1 MQDTGVLNVPP
12 MEFMEEY
19 TRVNE
24 TYKDEMIATQEYLF
38 YRFVEPTIVEEEAIA
53 QIRVLFYKIQDQLV
67 LEKDPMK
74 KLQYLIDANSQIPIT
89 ETPMRHSQ

>member
-1 MQDTGVLNVPP
+1 MQDTGVPEVPP

-24 TYKDEMIATQEYLF
+24 TYKDEMTATKEYLF

-53 QIRVLFYKIQDQLV
+53 QIRVLLYKIQNQLV
-67 LEKDPMK
+67 HEEN
-74 KLQYLIDANSQIPIT
+74 KLDFIINANSEIPVT
-89 ETPMRHSQ
+89 ETPMRHSG

>member
-1 MQDTGVLNVPP
+1 MEDTGVPEVPP

-24 TYKDEMIATQEYLF
+24 TYKDEMTATKEYLF

-53 QIRVLFYKIQDQLV
+53 QIRVLLYKIQNQLV
-67 LEKDPMK
+67 HEEN
-74 KLQYLIDANSQIPIT
+74 KLDFIINANSEIPVT
-89 ETPMRHSQ
+89 ETPMRHSG

>member
-1 MQDTGVLNVPP
+1 MQDTGVPEVPP

-24 TYKDEMIATQEYLF
+24 TYKDEMTATKEYLF

-53 QIRVLFYKIQDQLV
+53 QIRVLLYKIQNQLV
-67 LEKDPMK
+67 HEEN
-74 KLQYLIDANSQIPIT
+74 KLDFIINANSEISVT
-89 ETPMRHSQ
+89 ETPMRHSG

>member
-1 MQDTGVLNVPP
+1 MQDTGVPDVPP

-24 TYKDEMIATQEYLF
+24 TYKDEMTATQEYLF

-53 QIRVLFYKIQDQLV
+53 QIRVLLYKIQNQLV
-67 LEKDPMK
+67 HEEH
-74 KLQYLIDANSQIPIT
+74 KLDFIINANSEMPVT
-89 ETPMRHSQ
+89 EIPMRHSR

>member
-1 MQDTGVLNVPP
+1 MQDTGVPDVPP

-24 TYKDEMIATQEYLF
+24 TYKDEMTATQEYLF

-53 QIRVLFYKIQDQLV
+53 QIRVLLYKIQNQLV
-67 LEKDPMK
+67 HEEH
-74 KLQYLIDANSQIPIT
+74 KLDFIINANSEIPVT
-89 ETPMRHSQ
+89 ETPMRHSG

>member
-1 MQDTGVLNVPP
+1 MQDTGVPDVPP

-24 TYKDEMIATQEYLF
+24 TYKDEMTATKEYLF

-53 QIRVLFYKIQDQLV
+53 QIRVLLYKIQNQLV
-67 LEKDPMK
+67 QEEH
-74 KLQYLIDANSQIPIT
+74 KLDFIINANSEIPVT
-89 ETPMRHSQ
+89 KTPMRHSG

>member
-1 MQDTGVLNVPP
+1 MQDTGVPEVPP

-24 TYKDEMIATQEYLF
+24 TYKDEMTATKEYLF

-53 QIRVLFYKIQDQLV
+53 QIRVLLYKIQNQLV
-67 LEKDPMK
+67 HEENKLEF
-74 KLQYLIDANSQIPIT
+74 IINANSEISVT
-89 ETPMRHSQ
+89 ETPMRHSG

>member
-1 MQDTGVLNVPP
+1 MQDTGVPDVPP

-24 TYKDEMIATQEYLF
+24 TYKDEMTATQEYLF

-53 QIRVLFYKIQDQLV
+53 QIRVLLYKIQNQLV
-67 LEKDPMK
+67 HEEH
-74 KLQYLIDANSQIPIT
+74 KLDFIINANSEIPVT
-89 ETPMRHSQ
+89 EIPMRHSG

>member
-1 MQDTGVLNVPP
+1 MQDTGVPDVPP

-24 TYKDEMIATQEYLF
+24 TYKDEMTATKEYLF

-53 QIRVLFYKIQDQLV
+53 QIRVLLYKIQNQLV
-67 LEKDPMK
+67 LEEH
-74 KLQYLIDANSQIPIT
+74 KLCLLYTSDAAD
-89 ETPMRHSQ
+89 E

>member
-1 MQDTGVLNVPP
+1 MQDTGVPDVPP

-24 TYKDEMIATQEYLF
+24 TYKDEMTATKEYLF

-53 QIRVLFYKIQDQLV
+53 QIRVLLYKIQNQLV
-67 LEKDPMK
+67 QEEH
-74 KLQYLIDANSQIPIT
+74 KLDFIISANSEIPVT
-89 ETPMRHSQ
+89 ETPMRHSG